1 MNIEVV
7 GPGRAGGA
15 LAIAADRAGHDI
27 VAINGRDQT
36 SIDTLAGLVDTAKGT
51 PDLRIIAVSD
61 AAISDVAHT
70 FATKPPVATVHVS
83 GAVSVDA
90 LADIAATGA
99 DVGSFHPLQTLPDQL
114 RGAGKLQGSW
124 IGVTADEPL
133 RGVLHVFAA
142 SLGCIPFDIAD
153 SEKPLYH
160 AGAAAAANF
169 TVASLALSQ
178 RLFAQAGVPFD
189 AAHPLVDAAIANAF
203 AIGSEAAL
211 TGPIVRGDTA
221 TVGAQIDA
229 VAETGDANLEIFK
242 AMLRATATLAGA
254 SEEMREVIA

>member
-27 VAINGRDQT
+27 VAIDGRDRG
-36 SIDTLAGLVDTAKGT
+36 SIDALADLVNMAEGA

-61 AAISDVAHT
+61 AAIADVANT
-70 FATKPPVATVHVS
+70 LVNESPVATVHVS

-90 LADIAATGA
+90 LAEIAASGA

-114 RGAGKLQGSW
+114 RGAEKLPGSW

-133 RGVLHVFAA
+133 RGVLHTLAR

-153 SEKPLYH
+153 SDKALYH

-169 TVASLALSQ
+169 TLASLALAQ
-178 RLFAQAGVPFD
+178 RFLEHADVPFG
-189 AAHPLVDAAIANAF
+189 AARPLVDAAITNAF
-203 AIGSEAAL
+203 AIGPEAAL
-211 TGPIVRGDTA
+211 TGPIVRGDFE

-229 VAETGDANLEIFK
+229 VAATGETNLEIFK
-242 AMLRATATLAGA
+242 AMLRATATLTGA
-254 SEEMREVIA
+254 SEEMGEVIA